1 MLDWT
6 HMTMRAGTAQHGT
19 AERYAEIFNELRRK
33 WKMAWSDRETFKL
46 IEIWGDEIIQEQL
59 EGCKK
64 NREVYEKIAKL
75 MCEEGYDR
83 TWTQCRDKI
92 KKLKV
97 DYRKVRDK
105 NKETGNKRRDNKFY
119 KAMNEVMA
127 DKPTT
132 QPPVLIDTSTDEP
145 ADITSVLEEDESNC
159 YSPYT
164 DSGAITEESSRIGS
178 DTNSQKDDSSAGLA
192 NQEATSSADEIKP
205 LAGLKRK
212 RNTKLDKV
220 EKAME
225 KVCDKMTKGQ
235 ADSDKLFIDLEEKRM
250 KLDYEM
256 LKMEQEWRK
265 EEAERAERQ
274 RREERDF
281 QLRVFQMMYSQGNNT
296 FYPNPQYYPGNM
308 DPPT

>member
-1 MLDWT
+1 M
-6 HMTMRAGTAQHGT
+6 
-19 AERYAEIFNELRRK
+19 
-33 WKMAWSDRETFKL
+33 
-46 IEIWGDEIIQEQL
+46 GDEIIQEQL

-281 QLRVFQMMYSQGNNT
+281 QIRVFQMMYSQGNNT